1 MDPPSNLD
9 YNGFE
14 QKFKEYLGEDLFGH
28 LQGLLVTSDSKVI
41 VAGESVLSFYSDFD
55 PISVDIYV
63 DKSNINLIR
72 NFYVED
78 LVNVGYEPPVFEI
91 FLTKKQPNHVIGK
104 LQFYHVSDALPIEI
118 LITDIN
124 AVDAVRD
131 FDMDF
136 TRCFWDGNNVYA
148 FDKDAID
155 AKQGYISIEYTE
167 YLLRTLDENL
177 IYKIYI
183 YFSRGFNIAYTNPE
197 EHSGPAYD
205 PDYEESSDLINIFHK
220 YYNLLKLHSMLD
232 TDKLILSYIRSD
244 AEPMDTILLYL
255 TAVSWG
261 ENQQRYIIKTLYD
274 SLSES
279 EKETLVDN
287 LPGNMI
293 RYTMPSFHELEI
305 IENEGAVLPGGVGVV
320 REPSDNEFERRFP
333 SPPAPP
339 EDDTEDERWELQGEE
354 FENFD
359 ELQQAIKDW
368 DTNKEA
374 LIAKYGPIKYWD
386 VTNVEIMDKLFFM
399 NEEFN
404 EDISGWDMF
413 NVQSMERMFS
423 WSKFNQ
429 DISGWDVS
437 NVKNMDSMFFNSP
450 FNQPIGDWDVSGVR
464 SMNNM
469 FAMTNFNQD
478 ISEWDLISLRY
489 CNGMFNNS
497 EFNNGGNPQGLEN
510 WIINEDDIASW
521 KDMFEDTPINGDG
534 NLPSW
539 YIDSIDDII
548 NTIQPI
554 IIRQPDPVDL
564 WRAQQRILYP
574 YLPSMTLEGGFG
586 ELPTMDPVTLEDLE
600 LGVDHYW
607 KSGTTAQDWNVY
619 FVEPTTGG
627 AVVDLTAT
635 ITPRQITLSNG
646 TVFTKATG
654 TTLTPVTDND
664 FHWNLADG
672 NTWDW
677 ITTEGQTATTTFD
690 ATDAT
695 AYWDF
700 KRRDV
705 KSGCY
710 EWIDGDINTL
720 EFIKEDTHDN
730 IGFVTGTEGNYNTT
744 CMRRSDLKT
753 MLEDREGNNL
763 SYKCPGEGYHAS
775 TLDKS
780 QTYFKLTLISH
791 PSGVY
796 VPVEYIVNI
805 IENTD
810 YNLFLVNCTGEKI
823 DYSIGYTYA
832 HRLIPGYDVST
843 WHCGPGTD
851 LLLCTLIPINLE
863 EEGVVIHEEESEEGV
878 VIHEEESEVD
888 TEEDGVVNSRDTES
902 EQYNTDPHW
911 KRAIHPGNSEV
922 PRWKYMDK
930 TVNYPLLTVDETVNE
945 HKLAFV
951 ESGGNYRLA
960 DLMRIFDAWA
970 VATDSSKPQTL
981 EDDALFGDGG
991 CQFRALTH
999 RVLTGQG
1006 ASIYRK
1012 YGYVPDFTKVSAC
1025 NTSAYSQTNYDNDLR
1040 KLAKTPALIWV
1051 TITDYILP
1059 RKAAVL
1065 DIYKWDTLGTLL
1077 EQSPCDTRR
1086 IAYNDIGV
1094 ALNKWR
1100 RTTSAPQALQPF
1112 LIAMCVM
1119 EMAHRHMVKI

>member
-63 DKSNINLIR
+63 DKSNLNLIR

-104 LQFYHVSDALPIEI
+104 LQLYHVSDDALPIEI

-148 FDKDAID
+148 FNKDAID

-197 EHSGPAYD
+197 EHFGPAYD

-255 TAVSWG
+255 TAVSWS
-261 ENQQRYIIKTLYD
+261 ENQQRFIIKTLYD

-287 LPGNMI
+287 LPANMI
-293 RYTMPSFHELEI
+293 RYTIPSFHELEI
-305 IENEGAVLPGGVGVV
+305 IENEGVVLPGGVGVV
-320 REPSDNEFERRFP
+320 REPSDNEFERLF
-333 SPPAPP
+333 PAPP
-339 EDDTEDERWELQGEE
+339 EDEPEDERWELQGEE

-359 ELQQAIKDW
+359 ELKQALTDW

-374 LIAKYGPIKYWD
+374 LIVKHGPIKYWD

-413 NVQSMERMFS
+413 NVQSMENMFS

-437 NVKNMDSMFFNSP
+437 NVKNMDSMFFNSL
-450 FNQPIGDWDVSGVR
+450 FNQPIGNWAVSDVR

-469 FAMTNFNQD
+469 FAFTNFNQD

-510 WIINEDDIASW
+510 WIINENDIASW
-521 KDMFEDTPINGDG
+521 KDMFEDTPINGGG

-539 YIDSIDDII
+539 YIDDII
-548 NTIQPI
+548 NINQPI
-554 IIRQPDPVDL
+554 IIRQPSL
-564 WRAQQRILYP
+564 HP
-574 YLPSMTLEGGFG
+574 YLPSVTEGRLQ
-586 ELPTMDPVTLEDLE
+586 ELPNMIPVTLEDIP
-600 LGVDHYW
+600 
-607 KSGTTAQDWNVY
+607 A
-619 FVEPTTGG
+619 
-627 AVVDLTAT
+627 
-635 ITPRQITLSNG
+635 
-646 TVFTKATG
+646 
-654 TTLTPVTDND
+654 
-664 FHWNLADG
+664 
-672 NTWDW
+672 
-677 ITTEGQTATTTFD
+677 
-690 ATDAT
+690 
-695 AYWDF
+695 
-700 KRRDV
+700 
-705 KSGCY
+705 GCY
-710 EWIDGDINTL
+710 DFIEGDTNTIDFIND
-720 EFIKEDTHDN
+720 DTHDN
-730 IGFVTGTEGNYNTT
+730 IGFITGTEGNYSTT
-744 CMRRSDLKT
+744 CMKRSDLKT
-753 MLEDREGNNL
+753 MLEDPEGDNL
-763 SYKCPGEGYHAS
+763 SYKCHGQGHEDWNEDID
-775 TLDKS
+775 TS
-780 QTYFKLTLISH
+780 QTYFKLVLISR
-791 PSGVY
+791 PSGIF
-796 VPVEYIVNI
+796 VPVEYIVNV
-805 IENTD
+805 IENTE
-810 YNLFLVNCTGEKI
+810 YNLFLVNCSGERI
-823 DYSIGYTYA
+823 DYSIGYTYYY
-832 HRLIPGYDVST
+832 RLIPGYDVST

-851 LLLCTLIPINLE
+851 LPLCTLTPVNLE
-863 EEGVVIHEEESEEGV
+863 EGVIIHEEPYEEDTDEV
-878 VIHEEESEVD
+878 DTDEVD
-888 TEEDGVVNSRDTES
+888 TEDEDGGVNFGDTES
-902 EQYNTDPHW
+902 EQYNTDPRW

-930 TVNYPLLTVDETVNE
+930 TVNHPLLTVDETANE

-1040 KLAKTPALIWV
+1040 KLAKTPTSIWV

-1065 DIYKWDTLGTLL
+1065 DIYKWDTLGALL